1 MSVKGSITK
10 SDFLP
15 YDEYQRLLKCLE
27 VEGKYKEYMYCIL
40 SFCLS
45 LRVGDIL
52 KLKWGDILGHDKVI
66 VREQK
71 TSKVKPIPIGS
82 KPLERIKEMYDLMG
96 KPKLSCYI
104 LSNHIENEPMSR
116 QYLNRL
122 VKKRKEKYSL
132 KIDNFSTH
140 TFRKTFG
147 RYVYEKNGRTQESLI
162 MLQYIFRHHSITT
175 TMRYIGI
182 RDDEVSAIY
191 NSIDV

>member
-1 MSVKGSITK
+1 
-10 SDFLP
+10 
-15 YDEYQRLLKCLE
+15 
-27 VEGKYKEYMYCIL
+27 
-40 SFCLS
+40 
-45 LRVGDIL
+45 
-52 KLKWGDILGHDKVI
+52 
-66 VREQK
+66 
-71 TSKVKPIPIGS
+71 
-82 KPLERIKEMYDLMG
+82 MG
-96 KPKLSCYI
+96 KPKLGDYI

-122 VKKRKEKYSL
+122 VKKWKEKYSL

>member
-15 YDEYQRLLKCLE
+15 YEEYQRLLKCLE
-27 VEGKYKEYMYCIL
+27 EEKKYKECMYCIL

-52 KLKWGDILGHDKVI
+52 KLKWSDVLGQDRII

-82 KPLERIKEMYDLMG
+82 RPLERIKEMYDTMG
-96 KPKLSCYI
+96 RPKLGSYI
-104 LSNHIENEPMSR
+104 LSNHIDNEPMSR

-122 VKKRKEKYSL
+122 VKKWKEKYHL
-132 KIDNFSTH
+132 RIGNFSTH

-147 RYVYEKNGRTQESLI
+147 RYVYDKNGRTQEALI
-162 MLQYIFRHHSITT
+162 MLQYIFRHQSITT

-182 RDDEVSAIY
+182 RDDEVSEIY
-191 NSIDV
+191 NSIDI

>member
-1 MSVKGSITK
+1 MSVKGSITR

-15 YDEYQRLLKCLE
+15 YNEYQRLIKCLDE
-27 VEGKYKEYMYCIL
+27 EKKYKECMYCIL

-52 KLKWGDILGHDKVI
+52 RLKWGDVLGRNKI
-66 VREQK
+66 VVQEHK
-71 TSKVKPIPIGS
+71 TSKVKPIPIGDNA
-82 KPLERIKEMYDLMG
+82 LMRIKEIYGKMG
-96 KPKLSCYI
+96 SPSVDGYI
-104 LSNHIENEPMSR
+104 LSNNNSGEPMSR

-122 VKKRKEKYSL
+122 VKRWKMKYGL
-132 KIDNFSTH
+132 EIGNFSTH

-147 RYVYEKNGRTQESLI
+147 RYVYEKSGRTQESLI
-162 MLQYIFRHHSITT
+162 MLQYIFRHHSIST

-191 NSIDV
+191 NSIMI

>member
-15 YDEYQRLLKCLE
+15 YEEYQRLLKCLE
-27 VEGKYKEYMYCIL
+27 EEKKYKECMYCIL

-52 KLKWGDILGHDKVI
+52 KLKWNDVLGQDRII

-82 KPLERIKEMYDLMG
+82 RPLERIKEMYDTMG
-96 KPKLSCYI
+96 RPKLGSYI
-104 LSNHIENEPMSR
+104 LSNHIDNEPMSR

-122 VKKRKEKYSL
+122 VKKWKEKYHL
-132 KIDNFSTH
+132 RIGNFSTH

-147 RYVYEKNGRTQESLI
+147 RYVYDKNGRTQEALI
-162 MLQYIFRHHSITT
+162 MLQYIFRHQSITT

-182 RDDEVSAIY
+182 RDDEVSEIY
-191 NSIDV
+191 NSIDI